1 MKNHPK
7 ALVMLFF
14 TEMWERF
21 SFYGMRA
28 LLMLYLTVQLF
39 RDLFEPEKSQT
50 AIGVYAAYGA
60 LVYATPFIGGLIAD
74 KFLGHRK
81 AVIWGAV
88 LMAIGHFVMAIE
100 TEFWLYI
107 ALAFLIL
114 GNGFFKP
121 NISSIV
127 GELYHQHDIRRDG
140 GFTIFYMGV
149 NLGAFLAPLVC
160 GTIGELYDWKYG
172 FGLAGFGMIA
182 GLIIFLRNQHMLNVR
197 ERLQQTEQ
205 EYTIINEPAHIGEP
219 SNPERLHRKIF
230 LGITTEYVVY
240 ILSFF
245 LVAGCAYLV
254 YNFTLMSN
262 VLTYFATGVLVLIF
276 IMALRSPK
284 VERERLFVVLILLLF
299 SSLFWAFFEQAGSSF
314 TLFTNTNVNRNFFS
328 WQIPTSVFQSVNPFF
343 ILLLATPFTFLW
355 LRLAQHK
362 KETSTPAKFAIGKF
376 LLSLG
381 FLILGF
387 APHFVSQIGLEI
399 PGQDFPVFVQA
410 AAVPLVFLILSYLLQ
425 TMGELC
431 LSPIGLS
438 MVTKL
443 SSPKNVGMIM
453 GAWFL
458 SVAFAHHIA
467 GFIAKQ
473 TTVAVSTEDVMW
485 QYMKANY
492 SETTYT
498 VTQEDFE
505 KDYKGPLSKALYKGV
520 EVILSEGNTI
530 TNTDDIHAFPIGA
543 IVDSVMT
550 SIHRQNAQRVIADSS
565 EFAGLLQATFSHG
578 ISHIYDVGNNAVN
591 HAIQEDF
598 VQESESNGYSITT
611 RYSLSNLLQYTKVFW
626 SLGLIALVA
635 SIILLVLS
643 PRITKMMHGA

>member
-7 ALVMLFF
+7 ALTMLFL

-28 LLMLYLTVQLF
+28 LLMLYLTLQLF

-50 AIGVYAAYGA
+50 AIGIYAAYGA
-60 LVYATPFIGGLIAD
+60 LVYATPFIGGFIAD
-74 KFLGHRK
+74 TFLGRRK
-81 AVIWGAV
+81 AVAFGAI
-88 LMAIGHFVMAIE
+88 LMAIGHFVMTIE

-127 GELYHQHDIRRDG
+127 GDLYHKNDIRRDG

-149 NLGAFLAPLVC
+149 NLGAFFAPLVC

-172 FGLAGFGMIA
+172 FGLAGLGMIA
-182 GLIIFLRNQHMLNVR
+182 GLFIFLRNQHMLNVR
-197 ERLQQTEQ
+197 EHREETEQ
-205 EYTIINEPAHIGEP
+205 GYIVTHEQVRIGAP
-219 SNPERLHRKIF
+219 SNPEQLSKKIF
-230 LGITTEYVVY
+230 LGITTEYIIY

-245 LVAGCAYLV
+245 AVGGCAYLV
-254 YNFTLMSN
+254 YNFKLMSN
-262 VLTYFATGVLVLIF
+262 VLTYFASAVLILIF

-284 VERERLFVVLILLLF
+284 IERERLFVILILLLF

-314 TLFTNTNVNRNFFS
+314 TLFTNTNVNRNLFS
-328 WQIPTSVFQSVNPFF
+328 WQIPTSVFQSINPFF
-343 ILLLATPFTFLW
+343 ILLLATPFTLLW
-355 LRLAQHK
+355 LKLARKK
-362 KETSTPAKFAIGKF
+362 KEPNTPVKFAIGIF

-387 APHFVSQIGLEI
+387 APYFVSQVNLEI
-399 PGQDFPVFVQA
+399 PGQDFPVLIQA
-410 AAVPLVFLILSYLLQ
+410 AAVPLIFLLASYLLQ

-485 QYMKANY
+485 NYMKNSY
-492 SETTYT
+492 SESTYI
-498 VTQEDFE
+498 VTKEEFE
-505 KDYKGPLSKALYKGV
+505 NEYKNPLSKALYKGMEAV
-520 EVILSEGNTI
+520 LTEGNNI
-530 TNTDDIHAFPIGA
+530 STNDGINTFSIHT
-543 IVDSVMT
+543 IVDSITV
-550 SIHRQNAQRVIADSS
+550 SLSRQNIQHLVADSV
-565 EFAGLLQATFSHG
+565 EFKSHLAATVFHG
-578 ISHIYDVGNNAVN
+578 ISHVYDVGNEAVQ
-591 HAIQEDF
+591 HAIQNKF
-598 VQESESNGYSITT
+598 VNEVESNTYSITT
-611 RYSLSNLLQYTKVFW
+611 RYSLSNLFQYTNVFW
-626 SLGLIALVA
+626 NLGLIALAA
-635 SIILLVLS
+635 SVLLLVLS
-643 PRITKMMHGA
+643 PKIIKMMHGA